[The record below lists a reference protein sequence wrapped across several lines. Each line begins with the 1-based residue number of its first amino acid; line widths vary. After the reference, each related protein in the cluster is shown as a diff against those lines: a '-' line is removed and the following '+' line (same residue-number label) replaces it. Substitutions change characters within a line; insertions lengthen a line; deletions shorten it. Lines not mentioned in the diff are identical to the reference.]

1 MREQLHIGK
10 QVIIERVNQFM
21 GKEVIQRCL
30 VFLIKDFL

>member
-21 GKEVIQRCL
+21 GKEVIRD
-30 VFLIKDFL
+30 VWFS